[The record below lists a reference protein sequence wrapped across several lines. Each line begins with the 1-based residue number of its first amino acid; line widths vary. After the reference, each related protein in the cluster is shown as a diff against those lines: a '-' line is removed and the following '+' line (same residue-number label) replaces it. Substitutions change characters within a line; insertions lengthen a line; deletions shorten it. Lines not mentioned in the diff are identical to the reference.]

1 MRISDW
7 SSDVC
12 SSDLNA
18 ASAAADNTAYTPNE
32 IVVTAQ
38 KKEEKI
44 IDVPIAMTAL
54 SAQALDD
61 RKIEG
66 GSELLRA
73 IPNVNFS
80 KSNFSMYNFSIR
92 GVGTKAISASSDHA
106 VARSFKNTPLVRNRS
121 DERLVGEG
129 GGSKG
134 RIRGAGAH

>member
-54 SAQALDD
+54 SAEALDD

-73 IPNVNFS
+73 VPNVSFS
-80 KSNFSMYNFSIR
+80 KSNLDRKSVVSGKR
-92 GVGTKAISASSDHA
+92 VSVRLGLGG
-106 VARSFKNTPLVRNRS
+106 ARSIKKKEV
-121 DERLVGEG
+121 
-129 GGSKG
+129 KQQ
-134 RIRGAGAH
+134 